1 MIDVNKYEVGMTIFA
16 SCCTMSPAYVLTYKV
31 LEVKRKFV
39 TVQECRSGLKYGFDK
54 ELPQLFVTEHEAMA
68 HNLEQLNNWIADYE
82 KHKRNVE
89 VILDELRTSTNVT
102 TADD

>member
-16 SCCTMSPAYVLTYKV
+16 SCCTMSPEYVLTYKV

-54 ELPQLFVTEHEAMA
+54 ELPQLFVTEHEAML
-68 HNLEQLNNWIADYE
+68 HNLEQLNVWIKDYQ
-82 KHKRNVE
+82 KHKRKVKR
-89 VILDELRTSTNVT
+89 ILDELRSSTNVT
-102 TADD
+102 IADD